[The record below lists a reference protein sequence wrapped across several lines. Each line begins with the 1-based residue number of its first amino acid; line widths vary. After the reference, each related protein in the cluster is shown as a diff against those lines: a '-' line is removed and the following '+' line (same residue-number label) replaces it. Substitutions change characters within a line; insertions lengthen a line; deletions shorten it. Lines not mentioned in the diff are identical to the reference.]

1 MKLFRNQDKEQI
13 YDTSGVIGSR
23 MAVTDNHE
31 LVELLLQPGAII
43 SPHLLEIPITF
54 IIIEGSGRC
63 DVNGKNIELHPGDVV
78 EVPAGIERSWLN
90 STDIPLKIIG
100 IKTILSQK

>member
-13 YDTSGVIGSR
+13 YDTAGVIGSR
-23 MAVTDNHE
+23 MAITDNHE

-43 SPHLLEIPITF
+43 SSHLLEIPITF
-54 IIIEGSGRC
+54 IIIDGSGHC
-63 DVNGKNIELHPGDVV
+63 DVNGENIELHPGDAV

-90 STDIPLKIIG
+90 TADIPLKIIG
-100 IKTILSQK
+100 IKPVLSPK